1 MLSTYGKFI
10 VGFLYAVA
18 TAAVPLFSGDH
29 HVDPSEG
36 VAIAI
41 AVCTAALTWLVPL
54 VPSAPWI
61 KSAVAAALAG
71 LQVLAT
77 VIIGGVDGNDI
88 MLIAFAVISALGISV
103 APADSPKTG
112 TAVGW
117 GSDSPTKYA
126 G

>member
-1 MLSTYGKFI
+1 MFQTYGKFI

-18 TAAVPLFSGDH
+18 TTAVPFFSGDH

-71 LQVLAT
+71 LQILAT

-88 MLIAFAVISALGISV
+88 LLIAFAVLSALGISV

-117 GSDSPTKYA
+117 GSDAPTKYA